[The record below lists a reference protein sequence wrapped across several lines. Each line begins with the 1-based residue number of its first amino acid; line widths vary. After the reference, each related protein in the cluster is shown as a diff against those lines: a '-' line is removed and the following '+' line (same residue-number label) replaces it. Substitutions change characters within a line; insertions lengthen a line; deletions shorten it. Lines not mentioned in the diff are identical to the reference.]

1 MESQGLAESFIY
13 SPWWS
18 EENSEFYS
26 LACDMRAP
34 EDLTRIIRI
43 QKTEQLDSK
52 NVNSKVKFLLSNCCA

>member
-13 SPWWS
+13 SPWRS

-26 LACDMRAP
+26 LACDMKAP

-43 QKTEQLDSK
+43 QKAEQ
-52 NVNSKVKFLLSNCCA
+52 